1 MCAAVHALPD
11 PPLKIEFQGARME
24 GAGERYG
31 AGESTMKTTKAVAR
45 SVLPNFLFERLK
57 AARWRRGMNRYLEKE
72 GLLDAAARYVERNG
86 YSVRYGP
93 FAGMVY
99 PRRAALNY
107 HSIPGLLGVYEQELH
122 PVIDAIAR
130 RKYDLVLNIGCAEGY
145 YAVGLARLLRTKVLA
160 YDPEPVEREICKEA
174 AELNGVS
181 GLVEL
186 RDLFRSSEIQ
196 KFQNSRVF
204 CISDCEG
211 FEEQIFTRQTIPQTA
226 GWDLLIELH
235 GAAADTLTSIPWP
248 QKTATIESVPRSG
261 SYKELEGLGDA
272 KKLLSENRAGQKW
285 LWCDSQ
291 PQNISNQ
298 G

>member
-1 MCAAVHALPD
+1 
-11 PPLKIEFQGARME
+11 
-24 GAGERYG
+24 
-31 AGESTMKTTKAVAR
+31 MKTTKAVAR
-45 SVLPNFLFERLK
+45 SVLPSFLFERLK
-57 AARWRRGMNRYLEKE
+57 AARWRRGMSRYLEKE

-86 YSVRYGP
+86 YTVRYGP

-122 PVIDAIAR
+122 PVIEAIAR
-130 RKYDLVLNIGCAEGY
+130 RKYDLVINIGCAEGY

-160 YDPEPVEREICKEA
+160 YDPEPVERDICREA
-174 AELNGVS
+174 AELNDVS

-186 RDLFRSSEIQ
+186 KDLFRPSEIQ
-196 KFQNSRVF
+196 KFRGMRVF

-211 FEEQIFTRQTIPQTA
+211 FEEQIFTRHTISQTA

-235 GAAADTLTSIPWP
+235 GAAADKLMSLAWP
-248 QKTATIESVPRSG
+248 QKMTTIESVPRTG
-261 SYKELEGLGDA
+261 SYKELEGLGA
-272 KKLLSENRAGQKW
+272 TKKLLSENRATQKW

-291 PQNISNQ
+291 ARSISNQ